1 MAAAGGRRW
10 ARRRFLAGAGA
21 VAVAAAGGAV
31 WAAGRSAGG
40 PGDAAAGSTAAA
52 PPARTA
58 LPSATSPPR
67 GGTARV
73 AAAARLNFDTFD
85 PLRAAERS
93 VEEVLGRTHSRVVH
107 WANYEAGEI
116 AGDLAH
122 GWEQVD
128 EQTLAVSIRE
138 DARWQDRAPVGGR
151 ALTGADVVAH
161 FERLLSMRAAGELPA
176 PLARDFAL
184 IESVAGAGD
193 GTVVFRMAA
202 VDPLL
207 LAALASR
214 FALVVAPES
223 VEAFGGTWHRLD
235 PLSVVGSG
243 PFLFESGEAAT
254 LRFTRHPG
262 THRPPHLDGLALNPP
277 AGSGEGATARFLSR
291 ELDAFLARDRRDVA
305 RLRED
310 AAGAHEHARLEDSM
324 TISTVFAGAPPWSD
338 ARLLRALSMALNRY
352 ELSRRLHGGQAMASG
367 PVTPAGGRF
376 ALTGEEL
383 ARLPGYRAD
392 PAQDAREARALWQE
406 AGGPALGQVTI
417 DFPAIYDPLYSASSI
432 VTGYLNE
439 VLGSQFVGEVRQ
451 YTAISARAVAR
462 EYGNGQP
469 ALWFGWGPPV
479 DDPDPSRMLLD
490 TYRTG
495 ATGWQSFGAAVAGLD
510 PVLDALSR
518 EFDLEVRAGLAR
530 EASGLILAAG
540 GAGVFTWLQQTGAM
554 FEWPYLHR
562 PEATPFWSGHLD
574 AGAFLD
580 ADLARP
586 E

>member
-1 MAAAGGRRW
+1 MAA
-10 ARRRFLAGAGA
+10 
-21 VAVAAAGGAV
+21 AAAGGAV

-40 PGDAAAGSTAAA
+40 PEDAAAGPTATE
-52 PPARTA
+52 PPVRTA
-58 LPSATSPPR
+58 LPPAAAPPR

-93 VEEVLGRTHSRVVH
+93 VEEVLGRTHSRVVQ
-107 WANYEAGEI
+107 WADYHRGEI
-116 AGDLAH
+116 AGDLAN

-138 DARWQDRAPVGGR
+138 DARWQDRPPVAGR

-161 FERLLSMRAAGELPA
+161 FERLLSMREAGELPA
-176 PLARDFAL
+176 ALARDFAL
-184 IESVAGAGD
+184 LESVSGAGD
-193 GTVVFRMAA
+193 GTVVFRTGA
-202 VDPLL
+202 VEPLQL
-207 LAALASR
+207 TALASR

-223 VEAFGGTWHRLD
+223 VDAFGGTWHRLD

-243 PFLFESGEAAT
+243 PFLFESGEAGT

-262 THRPPHLDGLALNPP
+262 AHRPPHLDGLALHPP
-277 AGSGEGATARFLSR
+277 AGSGEGAASRFLSR

-310 AAGAHEHARLEDSM
+310 APGAREQARFEDSM

-338 ARLLRALSMALNRY
+338 ARLLRALSTALNRP
-352 ELSRRLHGGQAMASG
+352 ELSRRLHGGQAMAAG
-367 PVTPAGGRF
+367 PVTTASSRF
-376 ALTGEEL
+376 ALTEEEL

-392 PAQDAREARALWQE
+392 PARDAREALALWLE
-406 AGGPALGQVTI
+406 GGGPALGQVTI

-439 VLGSQFVGEVRQ
+439 VLGPQFVSEVRQ
-451 YTAISARAVAR
+451 YTAISARASAR
-462 EYGNGQP
+462 EYGSGQP

-479 DDPDPSRMLLD
+479 DDPDPTRMLLD

-495 ATGWQSFGAAVAGLD
+495 ASGWQSLGAAVSGLD
-510 PVLDALSR
+510 PVLDALST
-518 EFDLEVRAGLAR
+518 EFDLEVRSELAR
-530 EASGLILAAG
+530 EAARLILAAG

-562 PEATPFWSGHLD
+562 PRATPFWSGHLD